1 MDKILKAII
10 EIDPSIDL
18 QKNFIL
24 DTSTLTLLFGIDKI
38 SGDNYSFS
46 TVVEFSRTPSGINE
60 ALMFL
65 ARMKN
70 FIQLSFNEISEMQF
84 SKEKSA

>member
-24 DTSTLTLLFGIDKI
+24 DTSTQTLLFGIDKI

-46 TVVEFSRTPSGINE
+46 TVVEFDRTPSGINE